1 MLSTKM
7 QVFCQKRK
15 WLVFRSQFGPLFL
28 IRHATNNFL
37 FTHTHNHAH
46 NVSRMALMRF
56 WLAKCELKLFRGSGV
71 RGSCS
76 CVDAL
81 GNQRQQQV
89 CVYGPFNCSENSNGA
104 RLKGI
109 TSERG
114 RKGLNGAVNE
124 RQRPSEKWP
133 TNDKVQRQSTS
144 LVFIPC
150 RSVKRT
156 RQTTEEIKKD
166 IQSKG
171 PKRHL
176 CGNLWIAAW
185 GLQKGG
191 IHTISRQEALW
202 KIISFLVNIW
212 QLIYSFFAPTSF
224 SFLQLELDLVELNIY
239 QEDHKNQLD
248 NAKVLYLYDV
258 GISHNYFP
266 WFIET
271 KSTMC
276 RYRTNHLFNEG
287 KFC

>member
-104 RLKGI
+104 RLKGL
-109 TSERG
+109 R
-114 RKGLNGAVNE
+114 RKGAGRGWTGQWTSDKDLARNDPQMTKCSGS
-124 RQRPSEKWP
+124 QR
-133 TNDKVQRQSTS
+133 
-144 LVFIPC
+144 
-150 RSVKRT
+150 
-156 RQTTEEIKKD
+156 
-166 IQSKG
+166 
-171 PKRHL
+171 
-176 CGNLWIAAW
+176 
-185 GLQKGG
+185 
-191 IHTISRQEALW
+191 ALS
-202 KIISFLVNIW
+202 SFLAEVW
-212 QLIYSFFAPTSF
+212 
-224 SFLQLELDLVELNIY
+224 
-239 QEDHKNQLD
+239 
-248 NAKVLYLYDV
+248 
-258 GISHNYFP
+258 
-266 WFIET
+266 
-271 KSTMC
+271 
-276 RYRTNHLFNEG
+276 NEQD
-287 KFC
+287 KPPKK